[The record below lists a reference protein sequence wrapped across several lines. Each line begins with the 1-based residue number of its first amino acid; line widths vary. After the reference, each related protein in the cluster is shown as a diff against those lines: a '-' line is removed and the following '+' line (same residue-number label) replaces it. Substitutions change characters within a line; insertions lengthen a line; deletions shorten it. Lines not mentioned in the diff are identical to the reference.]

1 MGKNTPPDKN
11 ADFRMI
17 FDAISDVIFIIDSTG
32 QILNANLTAALRYG
46 YSADELMQMN
56 VSDLAAPHLR
66 GEILPRLHKVLESAE
81 QFEWIHRC
89 KDGNELQVEIFSCP
103 IVYLG
108 EHAILSS
115 VRDISRRKNLE
126 SKLEDQRHMLE
137 RILDTEPGTVYI
149 FDLVEQQNVYV
160 NRHWLTAFGYTPEET
175 QAMGSEVIQLF
186 HPDDLPAISASHA
199 AWKDASNEE
208 MRSIEYRIRDKQGVW
223 HWLLS
228 RETPFTR
235 DEHGQVSQILGIAH
249 DISKRKHVETL
260 LEGQKQVLEMI
271 ATGTPLPDTLTALV
285 RLIEAQSPGMLG
297 SILLLDDDGI
307 HVRHGA
313 APNLPAEYVTAVDGL
328 MIGPCAGSCGTA
340 AYRKEAVFVEEIATD
355 PLWVVYKAAALPHGL
370 HACWSTPI
378 FDSQQRVL
386 GTFAMYYRQPGL
398 PQPEHLRL
406 IDTATHTAAIAIS
419 HHRTEAAL
427 NASKE
432 RLRKLIDGLGPA
444 TFVGLLTTDGT
455 VIEAN
460 QSALAAAGLKPAD
473 VLGKPVEQ
481 TYWWSYSDSVQQQ
494 LRAAIERAAQGES
507 SRYDVQLRAGENQFI
522 IIDFSLQPLRDEA
535 GKVEFLVASANVIT
549 ERKRVEVALQKS
561 EARYRL
567 LFEHAPDGI
576 VIADSEGYYLGVNS
590 VMCRMLG
597 YTREELIGLHT
608 SNLVI
613 QTKIQ
618 HTEPALQVIKTEND
632 YLREWQLRR
641 KDGST
646 FAAEVTA
653 TTMPDGNLLWIIH
666 DITERKLAEAKVLR
680 LTQLYAALS
689 QCNQAIVRCACEAE
703 LLPQVCRDAVV
714 FGGMKMA
721 WIGMLD
727 EASKLIKPVASFGAG
742 VEYLEGIEIS
752 VDANSPAGQGPT
764 GTAMRENQP
773 YWCQDFQ
780 QNPAIAAWR
789 NGGAKF
795 GWRAMASLPL
805 YRNGVAVGAFI
816 LYADTVN
823 AFDQAAQDLLVEMA
837 MDISFALD
845 RFVNEAERKREQ
857 NQLRKLSQTV
867 EQSPNVIL
875 ITDLNA
881 NIEYVNAA
889 FVKTTGYSLDEVIGK
904 NPRLLKSGKTP
915 RTTYV
920 DMWACLNS
928 GESWHGELI
937 NKRKDG
943 AEYIES
949 VYISPMREDTGQIT
963 HYLGIKEDVTER
975 KHAEERIQYLANFD
989 ALTGLPNRIQLAE
1002 HLKYALSLAKRS
1014 NGYLALMFIDLDRF
1028 KDINDTL
1035 GHSVGDAFLVEVARR
1050 FQSVLREE
1058 DMASRLGGD
1067 EFILMLP
1074 GCDAGGAA
1082 QVAQK
1087 LLHVISEPY
1096 QIDLYDLV
1104 VTASVG
1110 IALYPYDG
1118 VDLETL
1124 SKSADTA
1131 MYRAKQDGRDGYRF
1145 FTMEMQARATRNLQ
1159 LVNAL
1164 RQALERNQLQVY
1176 YQPQVSIG
1184 DSRIIG
1190 AEALLR
1196 WQHPDFGNVSPAEFI
1211 PVAEDSGL
1219 ILPIGEWVLR
1229 TAVQQLKH
1237 WIDNGLLPM
1246 TLSVNLSAV
1255 QFRHPSLPDLV
1266 TSILNE
1272 AQLPSEYLE
1281 LELTEGV
1288 AMLDPLGAIA
1298 VMNKLHECGIRMSID
1313 DFGTG
1318 YSSLNYLKK
1327 FKIYKLKIDQSFVR
1341 DISTDLEDK
1350 AIVAAIISMAKSLDL
1365 QTIAEGVETVEQL
1378 AFLREQGCDEVQGYY
1393 YSKPLPAAQFEAF
1406 VVNASL
1412 SLIKS

>member
-1 MGKNTPPDKN
+1 MGKNIPPDKN

-17 FDAISDVIFIIDSTG
+17 FDAISDAIFIIDSTG
-32 QILNANLTAALRYG
+32 QILNANLTATLRYG

-66 GEILPRLHKVLESAE
+66 GEILPRLHKVLDSPE

-89 KDGNELQVEIFSCP
+89 KNGSELQVEIYSCP
-103 IVYLG
+103 IIYLG
-108 EHAILSS
+108 ERAILSS
-115 VRDISRRKNLE
+115 VRDISRRKKLE
-126 SKLEDQRHMLE
+126 SKLQDKTHMLE
-137 RILDTEPGTVYI
+137 RILETEPGTVYI
-149 FDLVEQQNVYV
+149 FDLSEQKNIYV
-160 NRHWLTAFGYTPEET
+160 NRHWLTALGYTPEET
-175 QAMGSEVIQLF
+175 QAMSSDVIRLF
-186 HPDDLPAISASHA
+186 HPDDLPTISANHA

-208 MRSIEYRIRDKQGVW
+208 IRSIEYRIRDKQGVW
-223 HWLLS
+223 HWLHS

-235 DEHGQVSQILGIAH
+235 DEHGQVNQILGIAH
-249 DISKRKHVETL
+249 DVTQRKHMETL
-260 LEGQKQVLEMI
+260 LDGQKQILEMI

-285 RLIEAQSPGMLG
+285 RLIEAQSPGMLC
-297 SILLLDDDGI
+297 SILLLDEDGI
-307 HVRHGA
+307 HLRHGA
-313 APNLPAEYVTAVDGL
+313 APSLPAEFVAAVDGL

-340 AYRKEAVFVEEIATD
+340 AYRKEAVFVEEIATN
-355 PLWVVYKAAALPHGL
+355 PLWAVYRAAALPHGL

-378 FDSQQRVL
+378 FDKQQRVL

-398 PQPEHLRL
+398 PQPAQLRL
-406 IDTATHTAAIAIS
+406 IDTATHTAAIAIT
-419 HHRTEAAL
+419 HHRTETAL
-427 NASKE
+427 KASQA
-432 RLRKLIDGLGPA
+432 RLRKMIDGLGPE
-444 TFVGLLTTDGT
+444 TFMGLLTTDGT
-455 VIEAN
+455 VIEASL
-460 QSALAAAGLKPAD
+460 SALAAAGLQAAD
-473 VLGKPVEQ
+473 VLGKPVEL
-481 TYWWSYSDSVQQQ
+481 TYWWSYSEPVQQQ
-494 LRAAIERAAQGES
+494 LRAAIERAVQGEG
-507 SRYDVQLRAGENQFI
+507 SRYDVQVRVGENQFI
-522 IIDFSLQPLRDEA
+522 ILDFSLQPLREES
-535 GKVEFLVASANVIT
+535 GKIEFLVASANVIT
-549 ERKRVEVALQKS
+549 ERKQMEVALQKS

-576 VIADSEGYYLGVNS
+576 VITDSGGYYLGTNP

-597 YTREELIGLHT
+597 YTRDELIGLHA
-608 SNLVI
+608 SDIVFPAEI
-613 QTKIQ
+613 QYI
-618 HTEPALQVIKTEND
+618 EPALQAIKTENH
-632 YLREWQLRR
+632 YLREWRLRR

-653 TTMPDGNLLWIIH
+653 ITMPDGNLLGIIR
-666 DITERKLAEAKVLR
+666 DITERKLAEAQVLR

-727 EASKLIKPVASFGAG
+727 EANKLIKPVASFGIG
-742 VEYLEGIEIS
+742 IEFLEGIEVS
-752 VDANSPAGQGPT
+752 VDANKASGQGPT
-764 GTAMRENQP
+764 GTAMRGNQP
-773 YWCQDFQ
+773 YWCQDFYQ
-780 QNPAIAAWR
+780 DPATAAWR
-789 NGGAKF
+789 EGGMKF
-795 GWRAMASLPL
+795 GWHAMASLPL
-805 YRNGVAVGAFI
+805 HRNGIAVGAFI
-816 LYADTVN
+816 LYSDTVD
-823 AFDQAAQDLLVEMA
+823 AFDKAAQNLLVEMS
-837 MDISFALD
+837 MDIGFALD
-845 RFVNEAERKREQ
+845 RFNNEAERKREQ
-857 NQLRKLSQTV
+857 DQLRKLSQTV

-875 ITDLNA
+875 ITDLDA
-881 NIEYVNAA
+881 RIEYVNTA

-915 RTTYV
+915 RTTY
-920 DMWACLNS
+920 DSMWACLNR
-928 GESWHGELI
+928 GESWQGELF

-943 AEYIES
+943 TEYIES

-975 KHAEERIQYLANFD
+975 RHAEERIQYLANFD
-989 ALTGLPNRIQLAE
+989 VLTGLPNRIQLAE

-1014 NGYLALMFIDLDRF
+1014 NGYLALMFVDLDRF

-1035 GHSVGDAFLVEVARR
+1035 GHSVGDTFLVEVAKRL
-1050 FQSVLREE
+1050 QSVLREE
-1058 DMASRLGGD
+1058 DTASRLGGD

-1124 SKSADTA
+1124 SRSADTA

-1145 FTMEMQARATRNLQ
+1145 FTAEMQERAARNLQ

-1164 RQALERNQLQVY
+1164 RHALERDQLQVY
-1176 YQPQVSIG
+1176 YQPQVSIRDG
-1184 DSRIIG
+1184 RIIG

-1196 WQHPDFGNVSPAEFI
+1196 WQHPELGTVSPAEFI

-1229 TAVQQLKH
+1229 TAVQQMKR
-1237 WIDNGLLPM
+1237 WIDNGHSPM
-1246 TLSVNLSAV
+1246 IISVNLSAV

-1272 AQLPSEYLE
+1272 ARLPPEYLE
-1281 LELTEGV
+1281 LELTEGT
-1288 AMLDPLGAIA
+1288 AMLDPVGAIA
-1298 VMNKLHECGIRMSID
+1298 MMNNLHQRGIRMSID
-1313 DFGTG
+1313 DFGMG
-1318 YSSLNYLKK
+1318 YSSLSYLKK
-1327 FKIYKLKIDQSFVR
+1327 FKVYKLKIDQSFVR

-1350 AIVAAIISMAKSLDL
+1350 AIVAAIISMAKSLGL
-1365 QTIAEGVETVEQL
+1365 QTIAEGVETAEQL
-1378 AFLREQGCDEVQGYY
+1378 EFLSAQGCDEVQGYF
-1393 YSKPLPAAQFEAF
+1393 YSKPLPAAQFEVFAE
-1406 VVNASL
+1406 NANLAL
-1412 SLIKS
+1412 SKL